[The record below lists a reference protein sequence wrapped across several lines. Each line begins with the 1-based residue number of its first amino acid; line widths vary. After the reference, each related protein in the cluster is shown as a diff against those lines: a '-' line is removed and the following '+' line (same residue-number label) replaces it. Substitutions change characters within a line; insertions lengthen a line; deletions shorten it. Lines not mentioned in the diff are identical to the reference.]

1 MNDSE
6 VFRPTNG
13 PLIVRGNLRQNLVDE
28 AFKKQGMERLS
39 RPGSQARF
47 GNLSFNSFFA
57 RHNPHPSRV
66 RHMPGLLDIPICTV
80 NDDGYFAS
88 PRYKLSFPPNNFQQ
102 QKMKIPVNADRF
114 QDPYKYTVDTISGLQ
129 HHLGG
134 NLNMRVFREKAVPH
148 VGLVP
153 VTEAWRDE
161 LRALTDAAYNVAPKQ
176 NLPQIHQTGSGKAS
190 PARST
195 ASRQKTPNTSKPQ
208 SHCSRPGTR
217 VKTQYSTET
226 GRIIPAS
233 SRPGTRKDRLFHRFD
248 HIVEEN
254 DKESAIFQML
264 CQILQTDDINSV
276 QAWLVSAGDREKA
289 LVLNM
294 IQAVLG
300 SKEEYNNPYTNYKPS
315 EVFLPQPIEGSII
328 GDEKS
333 DRLKLD
339 EVIES
344 KKTSRIQTAN
354 SKRHSPIEEDFQAQS
369 SKDASTNTEKAPHS
383 APPVLRYTRSHY
395 L

>member
-28 AFKKQGMERLS
+28 AFKKQELDRLS

-102 QKMKIPVNADRF
+102 QKVKIPVNADRLH
-114 QDPYKYTVDTISGLQ
+114 DPFKHSVDTISGLQ

-134 NLNMRVFREKAVPH
+134 NLNMRIFREKAVPH
-148 VGLVP
+148 IGIVP

-161 LRALTDAAYNVAPKQ
+161 LRALTEAAYNSAPKQ
-176 NLPQIHQTGSGKAS
+176 NLPQIANGRVS

-195 ASRQKTPNTSKPQ
+195 ASRQRTPQTPKPQ
-208 SHCSRPGTR
+208 SQCSRPGTR
-217 VKTQYSTET
+217 VKTQYSAET
-226 GRIIPAS
+226 GRIIPAT
-233 SRPGTRKDRLFHRFD
+233 SRPGTKRDRLFNKFE
-248 HIVEEN
+248 HIVEEP
-254 DKESAIFQML
+254 DKESTILQML

-276 QAWLVSAGDREKA
+276 QAWLVSAGDRGCFTFFFK
-289 LVLNM
+289 
-294 IQAVLG
+294 
-300 SKEEYNNPYTNYKPS
+300 
-315 EVFLPQPIEGSII
+315 
-328 GDEKS
+328 
-333 DRLKLD
+333 
-339 EVIES
+339 
-344 KKTSRIQTAN
+344 
-354 SKRHSPIEEDFQAQS
+354 
-369 SKDASTNTEKAPHS
+369 
-383 APPVLRYTRSHY
+383 
-395 L
+395 